1 MSKELEAFMDILEI
15 LSSVTGCDVDTDS
28 EHIKIVKQALL
39 ELESIKKAK
48 PSEALKT
55 LEVLDKIISPLLE
68 PVLAE
73 YEDELSDKI
82 TANYFALKQAIL
94 KAQESDKCLKLEE
107 LEKENQLLK
116 EKNSKYKELEEQL
129 EYPFEVMVKALKYG
143 FSKSDKL
150 SEKMG
155 LAQTMKNFLNRI
167 KQQVDVGTYIDGDNY
182 CIRFYESWRK
192 EKVTDWIGITE
203 EEFHQFREMF
213 KELENKDGE

>member
-1 MSKELEAFMDILEI
+1 MSKELE
-15 LSSVTGCDVDTDS
+15 
-28 EHIKIVKQALL
+28 K
-39 ELESIKKAK
+39 
-48 PSEALKT
+48 ALKT
-55 LEVLDKIISPLLE
+55 LEVLDEIISPLLE

-73 YEDELSDKI
+73 YEDDLSDKI
-82 TANYFALKQAIL
+82 TANYFALKQALL
-94 KAQESDKCLKLEE
+94 KAQESDKYLKLED

-150 SEKMG
+150 TEKMG
-155 LAQTMKNFLNRI
+155 LAQTMKKFLNRI

-192 EKVTDWIGITE
+192 ENVVDWIGITE
-203 EEFHQFREMF
+203 EEFHQFKEMF
-213 KELENKDGE
+213 KELEAEDKK